1 MYTLSLFL
9 LALFSLYI
17 GVFFLLGG
25 WEALPGC
32 GSLTPFRAQILFVL
46 VFALFLLAALLLIR
60 RVLEKLDE
68 KSLRRLALFCIIFLA
83 AGQLLFLALIQPQ
96 LRYDPLK
103 IFDMA
108 VEMLR
113 THTISGTYETGYF
126 APYNEQLSPDH
137 PDLLVP
143 ASLSR
148 LGIPQAWFMPAVQ
161 LVNIVCITLSIWL
174 GYLIMKELKG
184 RRAAV
189 FYLAALRALPAFL
202 RLGPATIIQPPVP
215 CPA

>member
-17 GVFFLLGG
+17 GVFSFWRWDASWLRELDTV
-25 WEALPGC
+25 P
-32 GSLTPFRAQILFVL
+32 AQILFVL

-68 KSLRRLALFCIIFLA
+68 KSLRRLALFCIVFLA

-113 THTISGTYETGYF
+113 THTISHCIYF
-126 APYNEQLSPDH
+126 
-137 PDLLVP
+137 
-143 ASLSR
+143 
-148 LGIPQAWFMPAVQ
+148 
-161 LVNIVCITLSIWL
+161 
-174 GYLIMKELKG
+174 
-184 RRAAV
+184 
-189 FYLAALRALPAFL
+189 
-202 RLGPATIIQPPVP
+202 
-215 CPA
+215 